1 MPLVAIMKFTT
12 VQPAMNTLCMLMLP
26 HMLTLYNF
34 CRNNQQDLGN
44 ILGALYLAMLFLGI
58 INSMTVQPVAFTER
72 GVMYRERASGMYHE
86 LPFALAQCAV
96 ELPYN
101 LLQTLLFGAI
111 SYYMMGFAGT
121 AAKFFW

>member
-1 MPLVAIMKFTT
+1 
-12 VQPAMNTLCMLMLP
+12 MLP

>member
-1 MPLVAIMKFTT
+1 VFS
-12 VQPAMNTLCMLMLP
+12 LC
-26 HMLTLYNF
+26 
-34 CRNNQQDLGN
+34 RESAQDLGN
-44 ILGALYLAMLFLGI
+44 ILGSLYLAMLFLGI

-86 LPFALAQCAV
+86 LPFALAQCFI

-101 LLQTLLFGAI
+101 LIQTLLFGAI

-121 AAKFFW
+121 PAKFFWWVFFHLPRVGFCLPAVFLFLS

>member
-1 MPLVAIMKFTT
+1 
-12 VQPAMNTLCMLMLP
+12 MLHTP
-26 HMLTLYNF
+26 PVPDCVLYL
-34 CRNNQQDLGN
+34 RRETAQDLGN
-44 ILGALYLAMLFLGI
+44 ILGSLYLAMLFLGI

-86 LPFALAQCAV
+86 LPFALAQCFI

-101 LLQTLLFGAI
+101 LIQTLLFGAI

-121 AAKFFW
+121 AAKFFWWVFLSAQTLFLPACF